1 MRKTL
6 TDRGVAALKPRARR
20 YPEPDPELAGHYVR
34 VQPSGAKSFCAVA
47 RDPSGKQIW
56 TTIGSREIMPIVEAR
71 VRAREI
77 MRRVRDGLPAVEP
90 KGDTF
95 AAAAAEYLA
104 RHVRKKGLRSAAE
117 IERLLDKHILPKWGH
132 REFESIRRSDITTLL
147 DDIEDSR
154 GGRTAD
160 YCLAVIRGLM
170 NWAAARRDD
179 YAPPIVRGMRR
190 QSPNEQARSRVL
202 TDDEIRA
209 VWAAADQCGAFGAM
223 VKVALLTAQRRDKIA
238 NMRWADIVD
247 GVWTIPAEAREKTAA
262 GRLALP
268 DMARRIIEAQPRFDG
283 NPFVFAGRGNGAIN
297 GFSKMKVK
305 LDRLSDV
312 SDWVVHDLRRTARSL
327 MSRAGV
333 SSEHAERV
341 LGHALVGVEGVYDRH
356 AYSTEKAAALNRLAV
371 LIDAIVNERMADVIP
386 MRGGR

>member
-1 MRKTL
+1 
-6 TDRGVAALKPRARR
+6 
-20 YPEPDPELAGHYVR
+20 
-34 VQPSGAKSFCAVA
+34 
-47 RDPSGKQIW
+47 
-56 TTIGSREIMPIVEAR
+56 MPIAEAR

-77 MRRVRDGLPAVEP
+77 IRRVRDGLPAIEP
-90 KGDTF
+90 RGDTF

-117 IERLLDKHILPKWGH
+117 IERLLDKHILPKWGD
-132 REFESIRRSDITTLL
+132 REFESIRRSDITALL
-147 DDIEDSR
+147 DNIEDNR
-154 GGRTAD
+154 GGRTGD

-190 QSPNEQARSRVL
+190 QSPNEQARSRIL
-202 TDDEIRA
+202 TDGEIRA

-223 VKVALLTAQRRDKIA
+223 VKVSLLTAQRREKVVS
-238 NMRWADIVD
+238 MRWADIE
-247 GVWTIPAEAREKTAA
+247 GGMWAIPAQAREKTAA
-262 GRLALP
+262 GTLALP
-268 DMARRIIEAQPRFDG
+268 DMARRVIEAQPRFAG
-283 NPFVFAGRGNGAIN
+283 NPFVFVARGQGPIN

-305 LDRLSDV
+305 LDRLSGV

-341 LGHALVGVEGVYDRH
+341 LGHALVGVEQTYDRH
-356 AYSTEKAAALNRLAV
+356 AYSTEKAAALNRLAT
-371 LIDAIVNERMADVIP
+371 LLDGIIHERTADVIP
-386 MRGGR
+386 MRKGQQ